1 MGFRLAIL
9 AALASQIH
17 AVSKDKVA
25 ISSNDQQG
33 TEPEYL
39 PETLKPK
46 AQASETEDPRSILHT
61 RDHLEDVKEYVE
73 EKDLQSLIQTG
84 MSSFLEISSQVHT
97 VGASKPSD
105 AAFFDAVISDDLEG
119 EMERTKPGEKYVVR
133 HMSQHNKQVVRPQ
146 KVVSQQQP
154 EEPPKNLPKELHAV
168 FQQMADKYEK
178 NFQHHFSSVTPKDA
192 ASYVEESA
200 SIAAPGHS
208 YEYKHT
214 IVLEP
219 QILLPVSES
228 ILYSDGISSFQRNQM
243 MMSALRDE
251 AQRRGERTITD
262 ANAGSSLLQTSSRS
276 KQGYFMDPY
285 PFMTPATVSA
295 GPQPLPIAFTP
306 ASLAYQQMGAP
317 SYELGRSQGL
327 FGPSLLSPMLLH
339 GQINPSVGVAAPPP
353 PLRPDNLPPPPY
365 ISPSLGGGDMSS
377 TTPGAAPQNKAGK

>member
-178 NFQHHFSSVTPKDA
+178 KFS
-192 ASYVEESA
+192 
-200 SIAAPGHS
+200 APFLQCDS
-208 YEYKHT
+208 K
-214 IVLEP
+214 
-219 QILLPVSES
+219 
-228 ILYSDGISSFQRNQM
+228 
-243 MMSALRDE
+243 
-251 AQRRGERTITD
+251 RRGIVRGRICVD
-262 ANAGSSLLQTSSRS
+262 RS
-276 KQGYFMDPY
+276 PRALVRVQ
-285 PFMTPATVSA
+285 
-295 GPQPLPIAFTP
+295 
-306 ASLAYQQMGAP
+306 AYH
-317 SYELGRSQGL
+317 S
-327 FGPSLLSPMLLH
+327 
-339 GQINPSVGVAAPPP
+339 
-353 PLRPDNLPPPPY
+353 
-365 ISPSLGGGDMSS
+365 
-377 TTPGAAPQNKAGK
+377 PGAADSPTGLGEHFVFGWHLVLPTKPDDDVGIAR